1 MPTVTRSGHHVRRPP
16 LPDAPTTR
24 SKAADIDTE
33 SDTDNIKIIPRPSKT
48 PPPRHAG
55 PKSVIANTD
64 NNPEESFATCRRP
77 LPKPCL
83 LAQSKHSGPMT
94 SSAEEEI
101 FEASFSRRSS
111 MIREI
116 PDVATVQQSC
126 PFHSHLADE
135 EVPADT
141 QDGDVELTPAFVTEA
156 HTTTASKDP
165 NPSSESQSNDPN
177 GGTSATPTE
186 SHDTGHGS
194 EDHGNDTSAACAE
207 SHDAEDDENNSAT
220 SAKGCPCRSGG
231 VKSYAPDC
239 SDGEESSPSD
249 SDWAADQEQHKKAQ

>member
-1 MPTVTRSGHHVRRPP
+1 MPTVTHSGRHVRCPP

-24 SKAADIDTE
+24 SKAVDIDTE
-33 SDTDNIKIIPRPSKT
+33 SDTDNIKSPD
-48 PPPRHAG
+48 PPKCPHPCHAG
-55 PKSVIANTD
+55 PKSVIANAND
-64 NNPEESFATCRRP
+64 DPEESFATHRHP
-77 LPKPCL
+77 LPKPCP
-83 LAQSKHSGPMT
+83 LAQSKRSGPMT

-101 FEASFSRRSS
+101 FKASFSRRSS

-116 PDVATVQQSC
+116 PDVATVQQSH
-126 PFHSHLADE
+126 PFHGHLADE

-141 QDGDVELTPAFVTEA
+141 QDGDVELTPALVTEA
-156 HTTTASKDP
+156 HTTAVSKDP

-186 SHDTGHGS
+186 SHDAGHGS
-194 EDHGNDTSAACAE
+194 EDHGNDTSAAHAE
-207 SHDAEDDENNSAT
+207 SHDTEDDKNNSAT
-220 SAKGCPCRSGG
+220 SAKGHPCRSGG
-231 VKSYAPDC
+231 VKSYAPDR